1 MNFAENNSEVT
12 NTLNSIVDHPILRT
26 LGFLVAVSSGQNILP
41 TQKLPNLLE
50 NLMNNLLVR
59 MVFLFLIVY
68 ALSKNLNTSVLIV
81 GALYF
86 LQQNEQFTQYK
97 ISQFEKMSNDN
108 NAQEKIKK
116 SKNDES
122 DEEEEESDDE
132 EEFYSN
138 VGPNE
143 YTNNFDSFD
152 RVQSLE
158 KFSNKKK
165 YNPRSSYFK
174 RR

>member
-81 GALYF
+81 GVYAFIFFY
-86 LQQNEQFTQYK
+86 N
-97 ISQFEKMSNDN
+97 KMN
-108 NAQEKIKK
+108 NLLNTKYLNLKK
-116 SKNDES
+116 
-122 DEEEEESDDE
+122 
-132 EEFYSN
+132 
-138 VGPNE
+138 
-143 YTNNFDSFD
+143 
-152 RVQSLE
+152 
-158 KFSNKKK
+158 
-165 YNPRSSYFK
+165 
-174 RR
+174 